1 MEVEIIKCT
10 NTCTVV
16 ELTADSGA
24 MLEAAIFLKL
34 ESFLLFFGPGHN
46 LCHKVLLKVFH
57 LFFIYISKI
66 KLFKIWE
73 VEKGCCDQILK
84 LQFFYWMPYC

>member
-1 MEVEIIKCT
+1 MTDLIIIPWIVEVQKKNWT

-34 ESFLLFFGPGHN
+34 KIFCLFFKPGYKI
-46 LCHKVLLKVFH
+46 LI
-57 LFFIYISKI
+57 LFFVSH
-66 KLFKIWE
+66 
-73 VEKGCCDQILK
+73 
-84 LQFFYWMPYC
+84 

>member
-34 ESFLLFFGPGHN
+34 GSFVLFFGPGHN
-46 LCHKVLLKVFH
+46 VLLKVFH
-57 LFFIYISKI
+57 FLFHLY
-66 KLFKIWE
+66 
-73 VEKGCCDQILK
+73 
-84 LQFFYWMPYC
+84 